1 MFRKLNKG
9 EIMQLLNQVKT
20 KLYNRKYMI
29 MVHYL
34 VLQSAILIQLNNMIN
49 YTIKHLEKVRIFI

>member
-1 MFRKLNKG
+1 
-9 EIMQLLNQVKT
+9 MQLLNQVKT